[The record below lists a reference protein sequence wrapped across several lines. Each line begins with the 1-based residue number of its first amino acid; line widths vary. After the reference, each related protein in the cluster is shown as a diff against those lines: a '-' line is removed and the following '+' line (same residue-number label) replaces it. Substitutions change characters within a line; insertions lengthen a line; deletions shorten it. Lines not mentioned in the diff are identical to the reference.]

1 MNKDQ
6 WLSVCH
12 DMVHRLDRDRLMC
25 AMVAPPGKRDALV
38 ALLAFNL
45 EIATIPELVSEPM
58 LGEIRL
64 QWWRET
70 LTRLYDGNSVDHP
83 VALGLAE
90 AIEKADLSKS
100 LFDRYLDARAF
111 DLNGEPPASMMVMEK
126 YVEDTAGVLHTLM
139 AEVLGLAGLAQD
151 LRPQVGEAVAHGGV
165 AWAMTGLLAT
175 VDFHAKRGRSY
186 LPADQEDGVKALTQ
200 AAERHIGKAR
210 SARSR
215 VPKSMLPIML
225 PVGLAEQNLKQLL
238 SGGARRQGISRLF
251 GFYWK
256 VLSGKY

>member
-25 AMVAPPGKRDALV
+25 AMVASSDKREGLV

-45 EIATIPELVSEPM
+45 EIATIPELVSEPL

-70 LTRLYDGNSVDHP
+70 IARLYDGYSVDHP

-90 AIEKADLSKS
+90 AIEKAGLSKS
-100 LFDRYLDARAF
+100 LFDGYLDARAF
-111 DLNGEPPASMMVMEK
+111 DLQGEPPASMPVLEK
-126 YVEDTAGVLHTLM
+126 YAEDTAGALHTLM
-139 AEVLGLAGLAQD
+139 AEVLGLANLEPEQRRPVAQAI
-151 LRPQVGEAVAHGGV
+151 RHGAV
-165 AWAMTGLLAT
+165 AWALTGLLAT
-175 VDFHAKRGRSY
+175 VDFHSRGGRSY
-186 LPADQEDGVKALTQ
+186 LPADQEDGAKALTQ
-200 AAERHIGKAR
+200 AARRHISEAR
-210 SARSR
+210 SAHRH
-215 VPKSMLPIML
+215 VPKSILPAML
-225 PVGLAEQNLKQLL
+225 PVTLAEQNLKQLL
-238 SGGARRQGISRLF
+238 RGGAQRKGMGRLF

-256 VLSGKY
+256 VISGRY